1 MQKTWFTIF
10 VPSQSST
17 TVVVSTENAPSTAP
31 LVVKGYD
38 VSGEVQ
44 SDSEPMK
51 GVSFL
56 LYSASVTQEVKG
68 FITFIAQPQKDDP
81 HKITLNKCHCI
92 I

>member
-1 MQKTWFTIF
+1 
-10 VPSQSST
+10 VA
-17 TVVVSTENAPSTAP
+17 VSNENAPAAAP

-56 LYSASVTQEVKG
+56 LYSASVTQEVNG
-68 FITFIAQPQKDDP
+68 FIIFKSQMYMSFYINMIMSSQMCTDSSSVTVSTIS
-81 HKITLNKCHCI
+81 IVYL
-92 I
+92 

>member
-17 TVVVSTENAPSTAP
+17 TVVVSTENAPSAAP
-31 LVVKGYD
+31 LVVEGYD

-68 FITFIAQPQKDDP
+68 FIRFIAQPQKDDP
-81 HKITLNKCHCI
+81 HKITLNECHCVI
-92 I
+92 

>member
-17 TVVVSTENAPSTAP
+17 TVVVSNENAPTAAP

-68 FITFIAQPQKDDP
+68 FIRFIAQSQKDDP
-81 HKITLNKCHCI
+81 HKNNLE
-92 I
+92 